1 MGRRISVGSPGLTIP
16 YGTTAQRVAG
26 AGDGALRYNTEVNV
40 LELYSTAQS
49 AWLPVGTLSAK
60 TVTTTYSANSGEQL
74 FCDTNGGGFTITLP
88 GSPATGDVIRFYD
101 LRKTF
106 DSNALTIGRNGR
118 LIQGD
123 AANMTVNSEGAA
135 FDLVYSGNSYGWRIF
150 TV

>member
-1 MGRRISVGSPGLTIP
+1 
-16 YGTTAQRVAG
+16 
-26 AGDGALRYNTEVNV
+26 V
-40 LELYSTAQS
+40 LELYSVSQS

-74 FCDTNGGGFTITLP
+74 FVDTNGGGFTITLP

-106 DSNALTIGRNGR
+106 DSNNLTIARNGR